1 MSRTETPRV
10 LVVDDEPPI
19 CRSVEKILAKVD
31 VRTRSAL
38 NGYAALTLMETES
51 FDVVITDLKMSSMG
65 GLEVLRRLQE
75 GNPGRRG
82 GRDDRLCQ
90 RRLGRGGHEIRG
102 LRLPSQALHA

>member
-10 LVVDDEPPI
+10 LVFYDEPPI

-31 VRTRSAL
+31 VLTRSAL

-65 GLEVLRRLQE
+65 GWKSCAESRRQT
-75 GNPGRRG
+75 PT
-82 GRDDRLCQ
+82 
-90 RRLGRGGHEIRG
+90 
-102 LRLPSQALHA
+102 PWWS